1 MHRGRTQKA
10 GTSTV
15 IVEGVRV
22 HHHVVVAQIA
32 HERADT
38 LRPHVGQVHRR
49 AAVAGMGHCGTAHLL
64 RKNHR
69 IATMTKTTNANQS
82 SLTTLFPTSSTKRI
96 AASKKI
102 MAVACPWV
110 IQHAPVRRGR
120 ADEVIGGP
128 R

>member
-1 MHRGRTQKA
+1 MHRCRPQKA

-15 IVEGVRV
+15 MVEGVRV

-69 IATMTKTTNANQS
+69 IATMTNTKPLNA
-82 SLTTLFPTSSTKRI
+82 
-96 AASKKI
+96 
-102 MAVACPWV
+102 
-110 IQHAPVRRGR
+110 
-120 ADEVIGGP
+120 
-128 R
+128 